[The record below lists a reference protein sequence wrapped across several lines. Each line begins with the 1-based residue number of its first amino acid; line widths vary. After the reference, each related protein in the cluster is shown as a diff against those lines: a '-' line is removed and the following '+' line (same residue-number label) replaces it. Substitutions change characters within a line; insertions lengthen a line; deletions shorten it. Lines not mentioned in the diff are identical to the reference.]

1 MYPLNHTIKPAT
13 LKTHLQE
20 QIPGARVEIVGRHK
34 GGGFE
39 AECTIDGDVYGITLT
54 KVTGGYTYR
63 IETPRVWAES
73 DFDYESEDEMHN
85 RNRGKISDAVKKLL
99 TK

>member
-20 QIPGARVEIVGRHK
+20 LIPGARVEIVGRHK
-34 GGGFE
+34 GGSFE

-54 KVTGGYTYR
+54 KVTGGYTTC
-63 IETPRVWAES
+63 IETPTVWAENE
-73 DFDYESEDEMHN
+73 FDYESEEQVHS
-85 RNRGKISDAVKKLL
+85 RNWDKINAALKQLL

>member
-20 QIPGARVEIVGRHK
+20 HIPGAHVEIVGRHK
-34 GGGFE
+34 GGS
-39 AECTIDGDVYGITLT
+39 
-54 KVTGGYTYR
+54 
-63 IETPRVWAES
+63 VWAEN

-85 RNRGKISDAVKKLL
+85 RNQGKISNAVKKLL

>member
-1 MYPLNHTIKPAT
+1 MGCGRYL
-13 LKTHLQE
+13 THRLH
-20 QIPGARVEIVGRHK
+20 PTRPTPHHPARVEIVGRHK
-34 GGGFE
+34 GGSFE

-63 IETPRVWAES
+63 IETPRVWAEN

-85 RNRGKISDAVKKLL
+85 RNQGKISDAVKKLL

>member
-13 LKTHLQE
+13 LKQYVEDLV
-20 QIPGARVEIVGRHK
+20 PGARVEIVGRHK
-34 GGGFE
+34 GGSFW

-63 IETPRVWAES
+63 IETPRVWAEN

-85 RNRGKISDAVKKLL
+85 RNQGKISNAVKKLL